1 MRHSQPCVYIVS
13 DSIGETAEFVAR
25 AAGSQFHQA
34 NFTIRKFAGVKDIG
48 TLEDV
53 VRQAASDGGFI
64 AFTIV
69 LRPLRDK
76 FIAFAET
83 FGVPVVDIMGPMMRA
98 FQGMLGEA
106 PVGRPGL
113 IHQLDADYF
122 RRVEAVEFAVKYDD
136 GKDPRGIEQ
145 ADLIL
150 VGVSRTSK
158 TPLSMY
164 LAHRQIRVANVPL
177 VPEVAPPNALYAL
190 RDSKKILGL
199 TIHPEKLHVIRRSR
213 LETLGLAN
221 QANYAREDRILE
233 ELAFADEIMDKI
245 GCPVIDVTDKAVEE
259 TASVILDFLRT
270 REELLK

>member
-1 MRHSQPCVYIVS
+1 MYIVS

-25 AAGSQFHQA
+25 AAGSQFHQS
-34 NFTIRKFAGVKDIG
+34 NFAIRKYAGVKDIA
-48 TLEDV
+48 TLEKV
-53 VRQAASDGGFI
+53 VHSAATDGGFI

-76 FIAFAET
+76 FIALAET

-122 RRVEAVEFAVKYDD
+122 KRVEAVEFAVRYDD
-136 GKDPRGIEQ
+136 GKDPRGIER

-177 VPEVAPPNALYAL
+177 VPEVTPPEVLYAL
-190 RDSKKILGL
+190 RGSKKVLGL
-199 TIHPEKLHVIRRSR
+199 TIHPEKLHVIRLAR
-213 LETLGLAN
+213 LETLGLAS
-221 QANYAREDRILE
+221 QANYASEDRILE
-233 ELAFADEIMDKI
+233 ELAFADEVMVRL
-245 GCPVIDVTDKAVEE
+245 GCPIIDVTDKAVEE

-270 REELLK
+270 REEFRV